1 MERFIVNL
9 DRLGNTTAATVPLAL
24 DEGVRDGRIKRG
36 DVLLAI
42 VFGGGFTWGAT
53 VLEY

>member
-1 MERFIVNL
+1 MDNVVINL

-24 DEGVRDGRIKRG
+24 DEAIRDGRIKKG
-36 DVLLAI
+36 DIVLMI

-53 VLEY
+53 VLEM